1 MDDMREA
8 LDEFL
13 AESYENLDRLDRDL
27 VAIESNTG
35 DRAALDS
42 IFRTIHNLKG
52 TCGFFPLPRL
62 GAIAHS
68 GESLLVGLR
77 DGSITWRSEV
87 TSALLALVD
96 AIRRDLARIE
106 SAGVEMDEDHAP
118 LIERLARLQ
127 DAPRAPRA
135 QARPQHAPRPIP
147 PAVEPPDDPRIAQ
160 GVAKARIR
168 VDVDLLD
175 RLMDLVGELVLAR
188 NQLLRHSASRKD
200 VELTRASQRLGQ
212 VTSSLQEGVMKAR
225 MRPIGTIWD
234 QLPRVVRDLSIGCGK
249 LVEVEMEGRATELD
263 RTIIEAIK
271 DPITHLVRNAVDHG
285 IEPPEARRAKGKP
298 GGGRLSL
305 RASHEG
311 GLVLVEIA
319 DDGAGIDP
327 RKVARKALER
337 GLVTPEQA
345 DRLGE
350 DEAIGLIFQPG
361 FSTAEAITSVSGR
374 GVGLDVVRANIEAIG
389 GMIEVRSRPGRG
401 TTVAIK
407 IPLTL
412 AIIPTLIVLDGLR
425 DRYAIPQP
433 SLIELIRLEGDQV
446 ARGVE
451 AIGEAAFYRLG
462 GELLPLV
469 DLDHVLGG
477 LRLDPLGCPALN
489 IVVLQGDGRR
499 FGLTVGEIRDTE
511 EIVVRPLGRPIR
523 SITLFAGA
531 TILGDG
537 RVSLILDV
545 PGIARAAGVSPA
557 PPGARKPPEAAPIL
571 DDRRSFLMLGLAG
584 GRRLAVPLAEVS
596 RLEEVRASDVE
607 RASGLDVIRHR
618 GRLLP
623 LVRLGDPTRLDPI
636 RVVVC
641 EGQAGRSVGLVVDA
655 IFDIV
660 EADPS
665 IERLSDGPGIVGSA
679 VFQDHV
685 ADLVDVPA
693 LIGSFEGGP

>member
-1 MDDMREA
+1 MREA

-27 VAIESNTG
+27 VAIESNPG

-52 TCGFFPLPRL
+52 TCGFFPLPKL

-106 SAGVEMDEDHAP
+106 SAGVEVDEDHAP
-118 LIERLARLQ
+118 LVERLRRLQ
-127 DAPRAPRA
+127 DAPRA
-135 QARPQHAPRPIP
+135 QARPQHAPRPM
-147 PAVEPPDDPRIAQ
+147 PPDDPRIAQ

-298 GGGRLSL
+298 EGGRLSL
-305 RASHEG
+305 KASHEG
-311 GLVLVEIA
+311 GQVLVEIA

-446 ARGVE
+446 AREVE

-557 PPGARKPPEAAPIL
+557 PPGARKPPEPAPIL

-596 RLEEVRASDVE
+596 RLEEVLASDVE

-665 IERLSDGPGIVGSA
+665 IERLADGPGIVGSA

-685 ADLVDVPA
+685 ADLVDVHA